1 MYLKGTKMDPLGT
14 YMYLLKRNLP
24 SDSFCTFI
32 SESVL
37 FIIYSESHIFGGT
50 IFLIKLFFT

>member
-1 MYLKGTKMDPLGT
+1 MDPLGT
-14 YMYLLKRNLP
+14 NMYLLKRYRP

-37 FIIYSESHIFGGT
+37 VNWTGVDHCLGQYIIQNIV
-50 IFLIKLFFT
+50 INKL